1 MKPSFPMLSFV
12 LRGAAWALPAVAL
25 AQTPLPPGPSVPAAG
40 AVPAVS
46 AQAAAP
52 AAGVHTFRLA
62 NGMTLVVQLDRRAA
76 TAVHMLWVRVGAM
89 DEVDGTSGV
98 AHVLEHMM
106 FKGTPSVPEGEFS
119 RRVAELGGRD
129 NAFTSN
135 DVTAYHQQVPA
146 DRLEAVMRLEAD
158 RFAHNRWPDDAFRRE
173 IEVIKEERRQRV
185 EESPQARMFEAF
197 EAAAYQVHP
206 YRRPIIGWMSDLHAM
221 TPDDVRD
228 FYRRW
233 YVPANAAVVVVG
245 DVDVA
250 QVRRWAERHYG
261 RIPARVV
268 PARKVPQEPPQA
280 GPRRM
285 EYRATVKQPLL
296 VLGYP
301 APRLQ
306 HPTADTVADQDALAL
321 VLLAGVL
328 DGHNGARLSR
338 ALVREHKLA
347 DSVHAS
353 FGLMGRGPQL
363 FTLMAAPAEGVA
375 PATLEAALQAE
386 VRRIAQEGV
395 SAAELERVKNQWSA
409 GQVFQR
415 DSLFAQARELGQ
427 HWVLDW
433 PLDATDTLLRRLRT
447 VTPEQVQAVAARYF
461 DDRQLTAGWLLPEA
475 DTTANTTGTATP

>member
-1 MKPSFPMLSFV
+1 MKPSFSMLSFV
-12 LRGAAWALPAVAL
+12 LRCAVWALPGVVL
-25 AQTPLPPGPSVPAAG
+25 AQVAPPPEPSRPPAAS
-40 AVPAVS
+40 VRP
-46 AQAAAP
+46 AAASVS
-52 AAGVHTFRLA
+52 VHTFKLA
-62 NGMTLVVQLDRRAA
+62 NGMTLLVQPDRRAA

-106 FKGTPSVPEGEFS
+106 FKGTPTVPEGEFS

-135 DVTAYHQQVPA
+135 DMTAYHQQVPA
-146 DRLEAVMRLEAD
+146 NRLEAVMRLEAD
-158 RFAHNRWPDDAFRRE
+158 RFAHNRWPDDAFQRE

-185 EESPQARMFEAF
+185 EESPPARMFEAF
-197 EAAAYQVHP
+197 EATAYQAHP

-228 FYRRW
+228 FHRRW

-250 QVRRWAERHYG
+250 QVHRWAERYYG
-261 RIPARVV
+261 RIPARTV
-268 PARKVPQEPPQA
+268 PLRKTPQDPPQA
-280 GPRRM
+280 GPRRI
-285 EYRATVKQPLL
+285 EYRASVKQPLL

-306 HPTADTVADQDALAL
+306 HPAATANADQDALAL

-338 ALVREHKLA
+338 ALIREHKLA
-347 DSVHAS
+347 DSVHAA

-375 PATLEAALQAE
+375 PATLEAALKAE
-386 VRRIAQEGV
+386 VRRVAQEGV

-409 GQVFQR
+409 SQVFKR
-415 DSLFAQARELGQ
+415 DSLFAQAQELGQ
-427 HWVLDW
+427 HWALEW
-433 PLDATDTLLRRLRT
+433 PLNATDTVLQRLRT
-447 VTPEQVQAVAARYF
+447 ITPEQVQAVAARYF
-461 DDRQLTAGWLLPEA
+461 DERQLTAGWLLPEVPTTA
-475 DTTANTTGTATP
+475 DTTTP